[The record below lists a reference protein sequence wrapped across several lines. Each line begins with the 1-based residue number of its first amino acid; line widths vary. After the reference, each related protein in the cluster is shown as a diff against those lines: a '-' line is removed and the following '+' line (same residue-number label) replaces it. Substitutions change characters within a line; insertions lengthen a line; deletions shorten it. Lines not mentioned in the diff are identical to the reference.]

1 MTETEGFGG
10 VGNDIANAAAGSRMG
25 RLGKPEVSHELASSW
40 LPAR

>member
-10 VGNDIANAAAGSRMG
+10 VGNDIANAAAGSPMG